1 MCRRRRAAAV
11 AAENMECVS
20 GDADA
25 MTDAGG
31 IDQRQPRPWLMAGAG
46 VLLAAAC
53 AGTLVAWTGYVGLCD
68 PSCVPPPRH
77 LTAQLVIAVIGLIA
91 TAAMT
96 ACVAQGRNRAAVA
109 LLLAAMGLYLAW
121 GVVLDQATHGS
132 YFWQ

>member
-1 MCRRRRAAAV
+1 
-11 AAENMECVS
+11 VS
-20 GDADA
+20 GDADSA
-25 MTDAGG
+25 AEARMTH
-31 IDQRQPRPWLMAGAG
+31 QRRARPLLTAGAV

-53 AGTLVAWTGYVGLCD
+53 FGTFGAWISYVVLCD

-77 LTAQLVIAVIGLIA
+77 LTAQLVIAVLGLVA

-96 ACVAQGRNRAAVA
+96 VCVTRGRRRAAGA
-109 LLLAAMGLYLAW
+109 LLLAAMGLYAAW